1 MDIIINFKE
10 RFLSFKKEK
19 NIIIDPISCLIKLS
33 ILSLYPKGTKM
44 SVSNNGLNF
53 NNSNIFQGSIRFI
66 QGDCREDLHN
76 LFKPLQKSIEWY
88 WNTPK
93 YQQTLDDLFLMSEIG
108 LLHLKHCY
116 SSNSI
121 IQHSIDHY
129 ILYIRNRNDNKQI
142 IEHNYKTQPP
152 KQRAD
157 ATNTNNTNDVNDV
170 DITREFD
177 KNIIYNFLKQLWSH
191 REINIII
198 ELFNEYKEPNKIQEE
213 KENIITIINNLTS
226 VKEKILACFIK
237 DNCSSL

>member
-1 MDIIINFKE
+1 MDIIFNFKE
-10 RFLSFKKEK
+10 WFLSFKKEK

-44 SVSNNGLNF
+44 SISNTGLNF

-76 LFKPLQKSIEWY
+76 LFKPLQKSIDWY

-93 YQQTLDDLFLMSEIG
+93 YQQSLDDLFIMSELG
-108 LLHLKHCY
+108 LLNLKNCY

-129 ILYIRNRNDNKQI
+129 ILYIHNRNDNKQI
-142 IEHNYKTQPP
+142 IEQTDKK
-152 KQRAD
+152 KQKNPRTNSTNS
-157 ATNTNNTNDVNDV
+157 TNTDDDV
-170 DITREFD
+170 TQEFD
-177 KNIIYNFLKQLWSH
+177 KNIIYNFLKQLWSQ

-213 KENIITIINNLTS
+213 KENIIIIINNLTS
-226 VKEKILACFIK
+226 VKEKILAGFIK

>member
-1 MDIIINFKE
+1 MDIIFNFKE
-10 RFLSFKKEK
+10 WFLSFKKEK

-44 SVSNNGLNF
+44 SISNTGLNF

-76 LFKPLQKSIEWY
+76 LFKPLQKSIDWY

-93 YQQTLDDLFLMSEIG
+93 YQQSLDDLFIMSELG
-108 LLHLKHCY
+108 LLNLKNCY

-129 ILYIRNRNDNKQI
+129 ILYIHNRNDNKQI
-142 IEHNYKTQPP
+142 IEQTDKK
-152 KQRAD
+152 KQKNHSTNS
-157 ATNTNNTNDVNDV
+157 TNTDDDV
-170 DITREFD
+170 TQEFD
-177 KNIIYNFLKQLWSH
+177 KNIIYNFLKQLWSQ

-213 KENIITIINNLTS
+213 KENIIIIINNLTS
-226 VKEKILACFIK
+226 VKEKILAGFIK

>member
-1 MDIIINFKE
+1 MDIIFNFKE
-10 RFLSFKKEK
+10 WFLSFKKEK
-19 NIIIDPISCLIKLS
+19 NIIIDPISCLVKLS

-44 SVSNNGLNF
+44 SISNTGLNF

-76 LFKPLQKSIEWY
+76 LFKPLQKSIDWY

-93 YQQTLDDLFLMSEIG
+93 YQQSLDDLFIMSELG
-108 LLHLKHCY
+108 LLNLKNCY

-129 ILYIRNRNDNKQI
+129 ILYIHNRNDNKQI
-142 IEHNYKTQPP
+142 IEQTDKK
-152 KQRAD
+152 KQKNPRTNSTNS
-157 ATNTNNTNDVNDV
+157 TNTDDDV
-170 DITREFD
+170 TQEFD
-177 KNIIYNFLKQLWSH
+177 KNIIYNFLKQLWSQ

-213 KENIITIINNLTS
+213 KENIIIIINNLTS
-226 VKEKILACFIK
+226 VKEKILAGFIK